1 LLSRLETSRDWIEDR
16 MGLLK
21 EALRLA
27 PRWRPGAFLCLA
39 LVLAFA
45 FYGSAHA
52 TALRADIPAA
62 QSYEAEFH
70 AMSADG
76 HFGPGEP
83 GSACMP
89 QSCCFFCSGCSFA
102 AVAPEASSTLASAQE
117 SVSEEPTTFVSD
129 GGPAPLFHPPK
140 FPIQA

>member
-1 LLSRLETSRDWIEDR
+1 
-16 MGLLK
+16 MGLFRK
-21 EALRLA
+21 ALRL
-27 PRWRPGAFLCLA
+27 PPQRRPLAFLCLA

-45 FYGSAHA
+45 FYGNAHA
-52 TALRADIPAA
+52 AAFRAGFPAA

-70 AMSADG
+70 AVSADR

-83 GSACMP
+83 GSACMA

-102 AVAPEASSTLASAQE
+102 AVAPEAASTLASAQE
-117 SVSEEPTTFVSD
+117 LVSEEPTTFVSD

-140 FPIQA
+140 FPVQA

>member
-1 LLSRLETSRDWIEDR
+1 
-16 MGLLK
+16 MGLLRK
-21 EALRLA
+21 ALRLVPQRR
-27 PRWRPGAFLCLA
+27 PRAFLCLA

-52 TALRADIPAA
+52 TALCADVPAA

-70 AMSADG
+70 AVSADG
-76 HFGPGEP
+76 HFGSGEP

-89 QSCCFFCSGCSFA
+89 QSCCFSCSGCSFA
-102 AVAPEASSTLASAQE
+102 AVAPEAASTLASAQE
-117 SVSEEPTTFVSD
+117 LVSEEPTTFVSD

-140 FPIQA
+140 FPVQA